1 MKSKF
6 VFLWRKSLVVFS
18 SAAFLSGLSFAYAAN
33 DLQNIQQQIK
43 QQEHKI
49 AQQQQEKNQLQDRL
63 KQQQQKIEHITQQ
76 LQQSKNELKNLTKDI
91 QATQKQIRQL
101 QQQEKAQK
109 QQLEKLLD
117 SAYRKNL
124 QQHDLE
130 KIFSDEARN
139 TDRMNTYYKYF
150 NQQKITLIQELRE
163 TQDQLRQQQNLVKE
177 QKQQQQQQISQQQQQ
192 QRSLQQV
199 KNEHQ
204 STLAQ
209 LNRSIEANQSKLARL
224 KENEN
229 RLRQEILAA
238 ERAAKQKEQQE
249 LSSLQQKQQQAEKNN
264 QKYQPTE
271 REQQL
276 AGKGNGLGS
285 AKRQYAMPV
294 AGRISNRFGS
304 IQMGEIRWKG
314 IVIQASRGANVKAIA
329 AGKVILANR
338 LQGYGLV
345 IVIDH
350 GKGDMSIYG
359 YNNALTVRNGDVVR
373 AGETI
378 AQVGISE
385 DGRHNA
391 LYFEIRRQGE
401 PVNPTR
407 WLK

>member
-1 MKSKF
+1 MAKF
-6 VFLWRKSLVVFS
+6 VFLWRKSAVLLWNVLFFV
-18 SAAFLSGLSFAYAAN
+18 GITTTYAAN

-49 AQQQQEKNQLQDRL
+49 AQQQQEKSQLQTQL
-63 KQQQQKIEHITQQ
+63 QQQQQKIEHITNQ
-76 LQQSKNELKNLTKDI
+76 LQQSQNELKSLNKDI

-101 QQQEKAQK
+101 QQQEKTQK
-109 QQLEKLLD
+109 KQLEQLLD

-124 QQHDLE
+124 QQHELE
-130 KIFSDEARN
+130 KMFSDDARN
-139 TDRMNTYYKYF
+139 SDRMNTYYKYF
-150 NQQKITLIQELRE
+150 NQQKIALIQELQQ
-163 TQDQLRQQQNLVKE
+163 TQQQLKQQQQLAKE
-177 QKQQQQQQISQQQQQ
+177 QQQQQQQQISQQRQQ

-209 LNRSIEANQSKLARL
+209 LNRSIEVNQDKLARL

-238 ERAAKQKEQQE
+238 ERAAKEKEQQE
-249 LSSLQQKQQQAEKNN
+249 LASLKQKQKQAEEKH
-264 QKYQPTE
+264 QDYRPSE

-276 AGKGNGLGS
+276 VGRGNGLGS

-294 AGRISNRFGS
+294 SGRITNSFGS

-314 IVIQASRGANVKAIA
+314 IVIQASRGASVHAIA
-329 AGKVILANR
+329 PGKVILANR

-350 GKGDMSIYG
+350 GRGDMSIYG
-359 YNNALTVRNGDVVR
+359 YNNALNVRNGDVVR

-378 AQVGISE
+378 AQVGQSE
-385 DGRHNA
+385 DGRHAA

-401 PVNPTR
+401 PVNPAR